1 MEKNKDKEREFR
13 LRPRKPAARGERRV
27 YASAYKIIM
36 HHARMSGVRK
46 RRVVGFGTATHS
58 RPYSQRCAVRV
69 LYSKN
74 ASKGQWRA
82 HGRYV
87 ARESATSRVIRGPSG
102 LVPAKMPS
110 TSLRGWRIG
119 RRRVTSGC
127 GS

>member
-1 MEKNKDKEREFR
+1 MGKNKDKEREFR
-13 LRPRKPAARGERRV
+13 LRPRKPAARSERRV

-46 RRVVGFGTATHS
+46 RRVVGFGTGTTHT

-74 ASKGQWRA
+74 TSKGQWRA

-87 ARESATSRVIRGPSG
+87 ARESATHRG
-102 LVPAKMPS
+102 
-110 TSLRGWRIG
+110 
-119 RRRVTSGC
+119 
-127 GS
+127 